1 MPAATGGSVHVLA
14 DGLSHGA
21 APGGAP
27 GSPASWRDLR
37 VRLISAGV
45 LAPVGLACLLNGGW
59 VFVGLV
65 LLAMIGIGV
74 ECAGLARSPPRSV
87 PTLMLLAWPGLSLL
101 TTLGTDWLT
110 GLRVLLGG
118 LLLGPLHGGG
128 VVLIGLGG
136 AALVWLRGMTGAGPA
151 SLLFVVLVVWA
162 SDSMAYLA
170 GRALGGA
177 RLAPRISPG
186 KTWSGAAGGLL
197 GAMAVGALVASLAQ
211 PAGMP
216 GLLERPDLPD
226 QIGRGLLFG
235 GLLGIAAQAGD
246 LAESALKRRCGVK
259 DSGRLIPGHGGLL
272 DRLDGLFT
280 AAPVAALLSLGC
292 GYGQAFWQLDP
303 LHLQPLA
310 IDARHMSTGWLEG
323 VIASAGQPGR

>member
-1 MPAATGGSVHVLA
+1 VRVLA
-14 DGLSHGA
+14 DAGVSGA
-21 APGGAP
+21 SSG
-27 GSPASWRDLR
+27 PAWRDLR

-45 LAPVGLACLLNGGW
+45 LAPLGVACLLNGGW
-59 VFVGLV
+59 IFTGLV
-65 LLAMIGIGV
+65 LLAMVGIGV
-74 ECAGLARSPPRSV
+74 EWAGLTRSALRSL
-87 PTLMLLAWPGLSLL
+87 PWLMLLAWPGACLL
-101 TTLGTDWLT
+101 TMARIDWLT

-118 LLLGPLHGGG
+118 FLLGPLRGGG

-136 AALVWLRGMTGAGPA
+136 AALIWLRGMTGAGAA

-162 SDSMAYLA
+162 SDSLAYLV

-177 RLAPRISPG
+177 KLAPRISPG

-197 GAMAVGALVASLAQ
+197 GAMVAGAIVASFT
-211 PAGMP
+211 PSSDAGP
-216 GLLERPDLPD
+216 FER
-226 QIGRGLLFG
+226 IARGLLFG
-235 GLLGIAAQAGD
+235 GLLGIAAQVGD

-280 AAPVAALLSLGC
+280 AAPLAALLSLGC

-303 LHLQPLA
+303 LHLQPLD
-310 IDARHMSTGWLEG
+310 IGARHMPTGWVEG
-323 VIASAGQPGR
+323 MIASAANGQDPARNKPE